1 MAKKVDAKTPLLSVK
16 DLRINFSTDHGY
28 VQAVRGVSFDLYK
41 GETLCIVG
49 ESGSGKS
56 VTNKAIMG
64 ILSSN
69 GRIVDGSIMYEG
81 EDLTKVSEDEFH
93 RIRGHKI
100 GMIFQDPLSSLNPI
114 MRIGKQITE
123 AMLINGSHTKKMYDD
138 LVSDELVAYKN
149 AKTELRT
156 GLAKYSDNIKFLK
169 SEKKK
174 QIAQAKNKV
183 SNELE
188 GKIYT
193 LKREFGSTKFS
204 IDDEYSTKKGEYKLA
219 KKEKRAE
226 LRKEH
231 KKARKVLF
239 VSKKISEEKDLLKDR
254 LSLLYFGCGAFSFL
268 FSFAVVLVCLLLKR
282 PILGLILPY
291 LIIHLLLLVAVFIF
305 QFRKNRSAKE
315 NATRIE
321 CKKYFDELKKADKAY
336 YKEVKT
342 LKETI
347 LYPAKEDR
355 KQKLSDAKAELKV
368 KIKEIKNTKSAL
380 VENSNLEIKEL
391 TEKYD
396 KQIADLVK
404 HAKKEKKALRSKY
417 KPLIKENKEKFKVKS
432 KEAKEKVKAFKAEK
446 LSTYKAEKKAIY
458 EKEFNKKKKEKKPLG
473 ERFQDIAFMF
483 LSSMLIILISI
494 LLVIIALTN
503 YNLILILCALF
514 VVFVGLCFIFT
525 IVFIKHKKFGKAK
538 DRHRFSLRRL
548 HRDLKAAKYRYVSSI
563 KITKEEAK
571 AKALKIMEEVGIKD
585 AEKRFR
591 QYPFEFSGG
600 MRQRIV
606 IAIALTAD
614 PDILICDEPTTALDV
629 TIQAQILE
637 LINNLKKERE
647 LSCIFITHDLG
658 VVANMADRVAVMYA
672 GKIVEYGTEDE
683 IFYDPRHPYTWA
695 LLSSIPDVD
704 SNEKLE
710 AIPGTPPNM
719 IYPPKGDAFALRSK
733 YAMEIDFKKEPPFFK
748 VSDTH
753 YAATWLLDPRA
764 PKVEMPK
771 IVKTRIANS
780 LKQRKEAK

>member
-1 MAKKVDAKTPLLSVK
+1 MEQKAPVLSVK
-16 DLRINFSTDHGY
+16 NLRIHFSTDHGY

-69 GRIVDGSIMYEG
+69 GRIVEGSIMYEG

-114 MRIGKQITE
+114 MRIGQQITE
-123 AMLINGSHTKKMYDD
+123 AMLINGSRTKKMYDD
-138 LVSDELVAYKN
+138 LVADELVAYKN
-149 AKTELRT
+149 SQTELRT
-156 GLAKYSDNIKFLK
+156 GLAKYSENIKFLK

-174 QIAQAKNKV
+174 QVAQAKNHAT
-183 SNELE
+183 NDIE
-188 GKIYT
+188 GRQYT
-193 LKREFGSTKFS
+193 LKREYGAIKFS
-204 IDDEYSTKKGEYKLA
+204 IDDEFNSKKLEANKIIDSSKKAEFLEKAKQERLSKLA
-219 KKEKRAE
+219 
-226 LRKEH
+226 
-231 KKARKVLF
+231 
-239 VSKKISEEKDLLKDR
+239 
-254 LSLLYFGCGAFSFL
+254 
-268 FSFAVVLVCLLLKR
+268 
-282 PILGLILPY
+282 
-291 LIIHLLLLVAVFIF
+291 
-305 QFRKNRSAKE
+305 N
-315 NATRIE
+315 
-321 CKKYFDELKKADKAY
+321 
-336 YKEVKT
+336 
-342 LKETI
+342 
-347 LYPAKEDR
+347 AKED
-355 KQKLSDAKAELKV
+355 LLAKE
-368 KIKEIKNTKSAL
+368 KEIKASKPSV
-380 VENSNLEIKEL
+380 VEESHQKIAEINEKFDREIASLKEVA
-391 TEKYD
+391 
-396 KQIADLVK
+396 KQETASL
-404 HAKKEKKALRSKY
+404 KAKY
-417 KPLIKENKEKFKVKS
+417 KPIIKENKAKFLLKS
-432 KEAKEKVKAFKAEK
+432 KEAKKQVKAFK
-446 LSTYKAEKKAIY
+446 
-458 EKEFNKKKKEKKPLG
+458 KEKHAEYVDSRKNVL
-473 ERFQDIAFMF
+473 
-483 LSSMLIILISI
+483 
-494 LLVIIALTN
+494 
-503 YNLILILCALF
+503 
-514 VVFVGLCFIFT
+514 
-525 IVFIKHKKFGKAK
+525 KKNFSKENK
-538 DRHRFSLRRL
+538 FSLRRL
-548 HRDLKAAKYRYVSSI
+548 IRELKAAHATYIASI
-563 KITKEEAK
+563 KITKAEAK
-571 AKALKIMEEVGIKD
+571 AKALKIMAEVGIKD
-585 AEKRFR
+585 PEKRFR

-637 LINNLKKERE
+637 LINNLKKERQ

-672 GKIVEYGTEDE
+672 GKIVEYGTEEE

-733 YAMEIDFKKEPPFFK
+733 YAMKIDFEKEPPFFK
-748 VSDTH
+748 LSDTH

-780 LKQRKEAK
+780 LKAKKGGQAHA